1 MLRCTIANP
10 TLAIG
15 PKQQVSSGQDQGV
28 PFMDR
33 RTVLAS
39 LGAVVA
45 ASPLAAQQAS
55 QTPEWGSPVID
66 MHFHIRRAPE
76 LNLAHQQ
83 GAGVAAANLL
93 TPVASTSAA
102 KALQAD
108 HPVLFPCWFGSTDVT
123 KPEAEQL
130 FTQAVKDGAKGFGEL
145 KYPVA
150 ADGPEMRRVYD
161 LAAELNVPVLIHF
174 QEIGQPAA
182 PGGYNTGIKHF
193 GDILK
198 AYPKTKFIGH
208 ADAFWANISADYH
221 EQEAY
226 PTGPIVPGGITDK
239 LLSDYPNLFADTSA
253 NSANNA
259 LSRDPAFTTA
269 FLKRHQD
276 KLHFGSDCNCDDGK
290 GGGAAQNS
298 DRVAPRMRG
307 KCVARETLTLLK
319 ATTTP
324 AIFHKI
330 AWANAHRLLGMPA

>member
-1 MLRCTIANP
+1 
-10 TLAIG
+10 
-15 PKQQVSSGQDQGV
+15 
-28 PFMDR
+28 
-33 RTVLAS
+33 
-39 LGAVVA
+39 VA
-45 ASPLAAQQAS
+45 ATSSLTSPLAAQES
-55 QTPEWGSPVID
+55 PRWSSPVID
-66 MHFHIRRAPE
+66 MHFHERRTTE
-76 LNLAHQQ
+76 LNIAHQK
-83 GAGVAAANLL
+83 GAGVTAANLL
-93 TPVASTSAA
+93 ARNDAA
-102 KALQAD
+102 ALHAQ
-108 HPVLFPCWFGSTDVT
+108 HPVLFPCWFAATDIT
-123 KPEAEQL
+123 KPEATQL
-130 FTQAVKDGAKGFGEL
+130 LTQAVKDGAKGFGEL

-150 ADGPEMRRVYD
+150 ADGPEMRRIYD

-182 PGGYNTGIKHF
+182 PGGYNTGIKRF
-193 GDILK
+193 AAILK

-226 PTGPIVPGGITDK
+226 PTGPIVPGGVTDK

-259 LSRDPAFTTA
+259 LSRDAAFTTG

-307 KCVARETLTLLK
+307 KCVARETLKVL
-319 ATTTP
+319 ATSTSKP
-324 AIFHKI
+324 VFKKLV
-330 AWANAHRLLGMPA
+330 WDNAHRLLSA